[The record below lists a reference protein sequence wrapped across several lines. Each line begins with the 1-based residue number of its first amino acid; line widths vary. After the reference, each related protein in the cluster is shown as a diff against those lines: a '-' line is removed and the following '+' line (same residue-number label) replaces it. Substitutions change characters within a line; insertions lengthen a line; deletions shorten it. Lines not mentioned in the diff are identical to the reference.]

1 MISVKDQAKALS
13 NSATRPNAKENA
25 THLIRDAK
33 DDTQEVQ
40 VPDRKALYFLNCENC
55 EYTVQGKPIKLSIE
69 NCKNLVLKVE
79 DKILTG
85 TVDIWK
91 SGNLSLH
98 FDRSVSTFQLDNIQS
113 IAVRLPDAEHFGSM
127 VWAGCEDV
135 NLHLGRLFVAMLV
148 LDGGLSDRTDL
159 ILTFIRLETSMET
172 GGDVHTLSYTDLQSR
187 NPSLRPET
195 DQFKTTVV
203 DGSIM
208 TEAVVRLDNG
218 FPATRAEQANL
229 RQLEKQ
235 KDELLRGSQAEDE

>member
-13 NSATRPNAKENA
+13 YSATRPNAKESA
-25 THLIRDAK
+25 THLIRDVK

-55 EYTVQGKPIKLSIE
+55 EYTIQGKPIKLSIE
-69 NCKNLVLKVE
+69 NCKGLVLKVQ

-91 SGNLSLH
+91 SGNLSLD

-113 IAVRLPDAEHFGSM
+113 ITVRLPDAEHFGSM

-135 NLHLGRLFVAMLV
+135 NLHLG
-148 LDGGLSDRTDL
+148 
-159 ILTFIRLETSMET
+159 
-172 GGDVHTLSYTDLQSR
+172 GDVHALSYSELQSR

-195 DQFKTTVV
+195 DQFKTTIV

-235 KDELLRGSQAEDE
+235 KDELLRAPQDEDE

>member
-25 THLIRDAK
+25 THLIRDVK

-55 EYTVQGKPIKLSIE
+55 EYTVRGKPIKLSIE

-98 FDRSVSTFQLDNIQS
+98 S

-135 NLHLGRLFVAMLV
+135 NLHL
-148 LDGGLSDRTDL
+148 
-159 ILTFIRLETSMET
+159 

-195 DQFKTTVV
+195 DQFKTTIV
-203 DGSIM
+203 DGNIM

-235 KDELLRGSQAEDE
+235 KDELLRGSQAGDE